1 MQDALARANLTL
13 EALYLS
19 VEENEALDALVELLM
34 DPNEFESV
42 VDELSRTRSS
52 R

>member
-19 VEENEALDALVELLM
+19 VEGNEALDALVELLM
-34 DPNEFESV
+34 DLNECESV
-42 VDELSRTRSS
+42 VDDLRCTRSS